1 MKYIYFAKHRRFIS
15 RLMSVALIGIILF
28 TRTTIENELMKI
40 VLDKAGLLLITL
52 GALGRIWAY
61 MYIAGYKINT
71 LVQEGPYSTVRNPL
85 FFFSFLG
92 TVGIALATENIIFMV
107 LIIMLF
113 LIYYPFV
120 ILHEE
125 EELKNIHKE
134 NFFKYAQNTPRF
146 LPRFS
151 KLTQPIKYEVNAKV
165 FNRIFVSVIWFFIA
179 YIFIFFI
186 KFMHSKGLIPL
197 LLDI

>member
-1 MKYIYFAKHRRFIS
+1 MKYTYFAKYRRFIS
-15 RLMSVALIGIILF
+15 RLLSVALFGILIF
-28 TRTTIENELMKI
+28 TRTTIESDLMEM
-40 VLDKAGLLLITL
+40 VLDKAGLFLITL

-61 MYIAGYKINT
+61 MYIAGYKITT

-85 FFFSFLG
+85 FFFSFLA
-92 TVGIALATENIIFMV
+92 TVGIALATENYIFMV
-107 LIIMLF
+107 VIITLF

-134 NFFKYAQNTPRF
+134 NFDTYAEKTPRF
-146 LPRFS
+146 IPKFS

-165 FNRIFVSVIWFFIA
+165 FNRIFLSVIWFFIA
-179 YIFIFFI
+179 YIFINVI
-186 KFMHSKGLIPL
+186 KSMHSKGLIPL
-197 LLDI
+197 VLEF

>member
-1 MKYIYFAKHRRFIS
+1 MEYIYFAKYRRFIS

-40 VLDKAGLLLITL
+40 VLDKAGLLLITI
-52 GALGRIWAY
+52 GALGRIWTY
-61 MYIAGYKINT
+61 MYIAGYKITT

-92 TVGIALATENIIFMV
+92 TVGIALATENIIFMA

-120 ILHEE
+120 ILYEE
-125 EELKNIHKE
+125 AELRNIHKE

-146 LPRFS
+146 IPRFS

-179 YIFIFFI
+179 YIFINFI

>member
-61 MYIAGYKINT
+61 MYIAGYKITT

-125 EELKNIHKE
+125 EELKDIHKE

-151 KLTQPIKYEVNAKV
+151 RLTQPIRYEVNAKV

>member
-61 MYIAGYKINT
+61 MYIAGYKITT

>member
-1 MKYIYFAKHRRFIS
+1 MKYLYFAKYRRFIS
-15 RLMSVALIGIILF
+15 RLMSVALVGIILF
-28 TRTTIENELMKI
+28 TRTTIENELIKI

-52 GALGRIWAY
+52 GALGRIWTY
-61 MYIAGYKINT
+61 MYIAGYKITT

-85 FFFSFLG
+85 FFFSFLA
-92 TVGIALATENIIFMV
+92 TIGIALATENVIFMV
-107 LIIMLF
+107 LIILLF

-125 EELKNIHKE
+125 EELINIHKE

-146 LPRFS
+146 IPRLS

-179 YIFIFFI
+179 YIFINFI

>member
-61 MYIAGYKINT
+61 MYIAGYKITT

-151 KLTQPIKYEVNAKV
+151 RLTQPIKYEVNAKV

>member
-52 GALGRIWAY
+52 GALGRIWTY
-61 MYIAGYKINT
+61 MYIAGYKITT

-125 EELKNIHKE
+125 EELKDIHKE

-151 KLTQPIKYEVNAKV
+151 RLTQPIKYEVNAKV